1 MWKHLTQCLTYC
13 RSLIKYTF
21 ALSVRSLTSS
31 YISPL
36 HSWRHS
42 DIFASRL
49 FFVPCTSLPSQAK
62 ETWRNNELSG
72 IKAEP
77 HPLGLLVNLRIV
89 ASKTGQCCITV
100 VESQECRAKL
110 KPLLK
115 VKVVREFVIIF
126 HEISHIQQV

>member
-1 MWKHLTQCLTYC
+1 MKALDPVPDILQEFNKIYFCTQCT
-13 RSLIKYTF
+13 K
-21 ALSVRSLTSS
+21 S
-31 YISPL
+31 YIVLHQSPSFMETFWYFCIPTFLCSL
-36 HSWRHS
+36 HFS
-42 DIFASRL
+42 
-49 FFVPCTSLPSQAK
+49 SLSSKQ
-62 ETWRNNELSG
+62 WRNNELSG